1 MTMQRNVFDRRGLTL
16 VEVILALFIIAVA
29 FLITMQTF
37 GRGLFIHQEVV
48 SQSQAALVAQ
58 AQMDALLRDSGSLGV
73 SLAKAGT
80 FPDEPKS
87 IDASLLGLDQAAVDG
102 YTWQVTVAPHD
113 SQPALREVTLHL
125 IWTDRGR
132 ERHMELVSLA
142 S

>member
-1 MTMQRNVFDRRGLTL
+1 MQRSVFDRRGLTL

-37 GRGLFIHQEVV
+37 GRGLLIHQEVV
-48 SQSQAALVAQ
+48 GQSQAVLVAQ
-58 AQMDALLRDSGSLGV
+58 AQMDALLRDAGSLGV
-73 SLAKAGT
+73 SLAEPGT
-80 FPDEPKS
+80 FPDEPKP
-87 IDASLLGLDQAAVDG
+87 IDARVLGLDQAAVAG
-102 YTWQVTVAPHD
+102 YKWQVTVAAHEG
-113 SQPALREVTLHL
+113 QPVLREVTLRL